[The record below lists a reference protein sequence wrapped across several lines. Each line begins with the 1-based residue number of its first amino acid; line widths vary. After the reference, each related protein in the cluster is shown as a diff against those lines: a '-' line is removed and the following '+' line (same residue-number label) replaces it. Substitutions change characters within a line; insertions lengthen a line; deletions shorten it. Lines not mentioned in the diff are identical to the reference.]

1 MTDQAS
7 GDRQEDRMSDGGTDS
22 YGANTEPEEEHE
34 PYGFMERELAFKLL
48 ASHALVDAPFYEWLK
63 KDPRAAA
70 AELHIA
76 LTDED
81 VDYILNQVDWNRL
94 DEIQYPV
101 RESLQLKLVTNSW

>member
-1 MTDQAS
+1 MTNQAS
-7 GDRQEDRMSDGGTDS
+7 GGMEEDRMDSGGTDN
-22 YGANTEPEEEHE
+22 YGANLEPEEEHE

-48 ASHALVDAPFYEWLK
+48 ASHAMVDAPFYEWLK

-94 DEIQYPV
+94 DEIQSPV

>member
-1 MTDQAS
+1 M
-7 GDRQEDRMSDGGTDS
+7 
-22 YGANTEPEEEHE
+22 
-34 PYGFMERELAFKLL
+34 
-48 ASHALVDAPFYEWLK
+48 VDAPFYESLK
-63 KDPRAAA
+63 NDPRAAA

-81 VDYILNQVDWNRL
+81 VDYILNQVDWTRL